1 VPEFRAK
8 YKSKREVYNLL
19 AVEAKKYLPPV
30 ANVTIYFL
38 KECASGIKRRK
49 FRLQSF
55 TLPYLVLSN
64 EQLRHLSV
72 PNYDTLSLKIILAF
86 ARQHREVMHH
96 LPVEREIEKLP
107 K

>member
-1 VPEFRAK
+1 MVPDQNQRNMFEQVSVPEFRAK

-49 FRLQSF
+49 LIPHLFLTQ
-55 TLPYLVLSN
+55 YLVLSN
-64 EQLRHLSV
+64 EQLRHLTV
-72 PNYDTLSLKIILAF
+72 PNYDTLSLKVILDF
-86 ARQHREVMHH
+86 AR
-96 LPVEREIEKLP
+96 
-107 K
+107 